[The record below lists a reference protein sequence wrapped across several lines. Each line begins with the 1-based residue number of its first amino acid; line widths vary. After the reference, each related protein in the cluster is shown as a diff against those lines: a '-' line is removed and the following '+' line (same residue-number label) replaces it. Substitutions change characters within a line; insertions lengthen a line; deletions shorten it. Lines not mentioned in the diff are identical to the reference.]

1 MDSIFARLAA
11 PFPPEDVKFR
21 PGATNGDKAL
31 ALAYIDARAVMDRL
45 DQVMGA
51 ANWQDSYRAG
61 AAGGVLCRL
70 ELRIDGEWIAKEDGA
85 DNSDIEAVKG
95 GISDALRRAG
105 VKWGIGRYLYN
116 LPNIWHPT
124 EKRGNSVRF
133 IGAPVLPKWALPE
146 GTHFQQG
153 GSASEA
159 GQPGETR
166 ADPVLSRPTEPPDY
180 SVVWQAF
187 LGQCKAVG
195 VGARAICNGFGFD
208 PKTADEAAAWMREFG
223 PEHLRQWELAEQAK
237 NPERNW
243 SNLVSRLADIKA
255 QAQT

>member
-1 MDSIFARLAA
+1 MIPDSAQFALDKPLDPHRVTIMHDGPAKGSKYLTGQDVIETANRIFGYGGWGFELLA
-11 PFPPEDVKFR
+11 PPICIEREGNYEVWGAHGILRVEGGGSFSDFGTCVRNGRGASGLEMAIKGAVTDCVKR
-21 PGATNGDKAL
+21 CLRNYGDQFGL
-31 ALAYIDARAVMDRL
+31 
-45 DQVMGA
+45 
-51 ANWQDSYRAG
+51 
-61 AAGGVLCRL
+61 VLYEKGL
-70 ELRIDGEWIAKEDGA
+70 TMA
-85 DNSDIEAVKG
+85 DLNRE
-95 GISDALRRAG
+95 
-105 VKWGIGRYLYN
+105 
-116 LPNIWHPT
+116 
-124 EKRGNSVRF
+124 
-133 IGAPVLPKWALPE
+133 
-146 GTHFQQG
+146 FQQG

-208 PKTADEAAAWMREFG
+208 PKTAHEATGWMREFG
-223 PEHLRQWELAEQAK
+223 PEHLRQWEIAEQAK

-243 SNLVSRLADIKA
+243 SNLVSRLADVKA